1 MTKNLKVLTLQF
13 ESISG
18 NKDKNLKTFAKLM
31 KENGDF
37 NPDLVVL
44 PEVWNIGCDY
54 KNFQKQAEF
63 IPYDTTM
70 LLSGIASKY
79 NTNIIAGSI
88 IEKTHDNKFF
98 NTSLILNR
106 QGAVIGQYRKNYT
119 FSHCGSEEGK
129 YISQDDRITVIDIEG
144 IKYGI
149 GICYDIR
156 FPELFREMVKHGAEI
171 FVIPAAFPAERI
183 SQWNILNQA
192 RALENLAILISC
204 NQYGA
209 SNVISPYGKILR
221 TSEKGEKAIRN
232 IINVD
237 EISQARSETPFLND
251 IK

>member
-13 ESISG
+13 EAAPG

-37 NPDLVVL
+37 EPDLVIL
-44 PEVWNIGCDY
+44 PEVWNVGCDY
-54 KNFQKQAEF
+54 KKFHELAEF
-63 IPYDTTM
+63 IPYETTM
-70 LLSGIASKY
+70 LLSGVASKY
-79 NTNIIAGSI
+79 HTNIIAGSI

-106 QGAVIGQYRKNYT
+106 EGAVIGQYRKNYT
-119 FSHCGSEEGK
+119 FSHCGSDEGK
-129 YISQDDRITVIDIEG
+129 YIEKDDRITVIDIEG

-156 FPELFREMVKHGAEI
+156 FPELFREMVKHKAEV
-171 FVIPAAFPAERI
+171 FVVPAAFPPERI
-183 SQWNILNQA
+183 EQWNILNQA

-209 SNVISPYGKILR
+209 SNVVSPHGKILR
-221 TSEKGEKAIRN
+221 TSERGEKAIRN
-232 IINVD
+232 IIDID
-237 EISQARSETPFLND
+237 EISKTRSETPFLND

>member
-13 ESISG
+13 EAISG

-106 QGAVIGQYRKNYT
+106 EGAVIGQYRKNYT
-119 FSHCGSEEGK
+119 FS
-129 YISQDDRITVIDIEG
+129 
-144 IKYGI
+144 
-149 GICYDIR
+149 
-156 FPELFREMVKHGAEI
+156 P
-171 FVIPAAFPAERI
+171 IP
-183 SQWNILNQA
+183 
-192 RALENLAILISC
+192 
-204 NQYGA
+204 
-209 SNVISPYGKILR
+209 
-221 TSEKGEKAIRN
+221 
-232 IINVD
+232 
-237 EISQARSETPFLND
+237 
-251 IK
+251 